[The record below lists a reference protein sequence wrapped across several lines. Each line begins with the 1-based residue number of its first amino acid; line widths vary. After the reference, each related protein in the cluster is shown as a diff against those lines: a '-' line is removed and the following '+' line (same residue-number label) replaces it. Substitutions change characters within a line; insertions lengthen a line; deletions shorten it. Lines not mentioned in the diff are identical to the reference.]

1 MRPPSKK
8 QDGSEKRMKYFA
20 LTARKGTEPERSC
33 ALIDAPTIEDAALRA
48 QRLKEEGF
56 LSYVQHG
63 STYAIR
69 PASRRE
75 TKLLQ
80 EFLNSCNRT
89 EAKIHMQGDFDGLLA
104 RRQSL
109 MMSFFMGLYL
119 APEKLRVKITG
130 EGPKSSASSSSAPGG
145 SGGIQQDPAGKT
157 TTTPQAEASSPTTEK
172 STSQGSPEAPTPD
185 NDEGSEAPIG
195 NQAQEDMLASILGS
209 EEANDGGAGRDVDI
223 DLGDDELL

>member
-1 MRPPSKK
+1 
-8 QDGSEKRMKYFA
+8 MKYFA
-20 LTARKGTEPERSC
+20 LTARKGTDPERAC
-33 ALIDAPTIEDAALRA
+33 ALIDAPTIKDAALRA

-56 LSYVQHG
+56 LSYVKHG

-119 APEKLRVKITG
+119 APDKLKLKITG
-130 EGPKSSASSSSAPGG
+130 DSAPPSSTAPNAPSGSGGVQMDTSAIEAGGQEEAKASSTHEDSQSSSSKPTVE
-145 SGGIQQDPAGKT
+145 SQE
-157 TTTPQAEASSPTTEK
+157 AEGHGDEPV
-172 STSQGSPEAPTPD
+172 G
-185 NDEGSEAPIG
+185 ND
-195 NQAQEDMLASILGS
+195 AQEDVLASILGS
-209 EEANDGGAGRDVDI
+209 DEANDGGAGRDVDI

>member
-1 MRPPSKK
+1 
-8 QDGSEKRMKYFA
+8 MKYFA
-20 LTARKGTEPERSC
+20 LTARKGADPERAC
-33 ALIDAPTIEDAALRA
+33 ALIDAPTIKDAALRA

-56 LSYVQHG
+56 LSYVKHG
-63 STYAIR
+63 STYAVR

-75 TKLLQ
+75 TRLLQ

-119 APEKLRVKITG
+119 APDKLKLKITG
-130 EGPKSSASSSSAPGG
+130 DSAPSPSAKPSSPNG
-145 SGGIQQDPAGKT
+145 SGGVQMETAQVEPGA
-157 TTTPQAEASSPTTEK
+157 QEEAQASSPGIEQQA
-172 STSQGSPEAPTPD
+172 SSGEPDVGGQEAGGDTDEPVG
-185 NDEGSEAPIG
+185 ND
-195 NQAQEDMLASILGS
+195 AQEDVLASILGS
-209 EEANDGGAGRDVDI
+209 DEANDGGAGRDVDI

>member
-1 MRPPSKK
+1 
-8 QDGSEKRMKYFA
+8 MKYFA
-20 LTARKGTEPERSC
+20 LTARKGTEPDRAC

-48 QRLKEEGF
+48 QRLKDEGF

-63 STYAIR
+63 SVYAIR

-89 EAKIHMQGDFDGLLA
+89 EARIHMQGDFDGLLA

-109 MMSFFMGLYL
+109 MMSFFMALYL
-119 APEKLRVKITG
+119 APEKLKVKITG
-130 EGPKSSASSSSAPGG
+130 DAKPASAASPPGPSG
-145 SGGIQQDPAGKT
+145 SGGVQQDPAAAAGSEKSEAA
-157 TTTPQAEASSPTTEK
+157 PEQEAASSSENADKAHEEPD
-172 STSQGSPEAPTPD
+172 TSEGEAD
-185 NDEGSEAPIG
+185 SDPIG
-195 NQAQEDMLASILGS
+195 NQAQEDMLASLLGS
-209 EEANDGGAGRDVDI
+209 DEANDGGAGRDVDI

>member
-1 MRPPSKK
+1 
-8 QDGSEKRMKYFA
+8 MKYFA
-20 LTARKGTEPERSC
+20 LTARKGADPERAC
-33 ALIDAPTIEDAALRA
+33 ALIDAPTLKDAALRA

-56 LSYVQHG
+56 LSYVKHG

-119 APEKLRVKITG
+119 APDKLKLKITG
-130 EGPKSSASSSSAPGG
+130 DSAPSPSSTPSSPGG
-145 SGGIQQDPAGKT
+145 SGGVQMDTAEVEAGGREGDQT
-157 TTTPQAEASSPTTEK
+157 SSPLAEPQEPSAEAKVESH
-172 STSQGSPEAPTPD
+172 EAEGAVDEPVG
-185 NDEGSEAPIG
+185 ND
-195 NQAQEDMLASILGS
+195 AQEDVLASILGS

>member
-1 MRPPSKK
+1 
-8 QDGSEKRMKYFA
+8 MKYFA
-20 LTARKGTEPERSC
+20 LTARKGTDPERAC
-33 ALIDAPTIEDAALRA
+33 ALIDAPTIKDAALRA

-56 LSYVQHG
+56 LSYVKHG

-119 APEKLRVKITG
+119 APDKLKLKITG
-130 EGPKSSASSSSAPGG
+130 DSTPPSSTSPNAPSG
-145 SGGIQQDPAGKT
+145 SGGVQMDTSTIEAGGQEEAQVSSSHADSQTSSSNPKVES
-157 TTTPQAEASSPTTEK
+157 QEAE
-172 STSQGSPEAPTPD
+172 EAEGHADEPVG
-185 NDEGSEAPIG
+185 ND
-195 NQAQEDMLASILGS
+195 AQEDVLASILGS
-209 EEANDGGAGRDVDI
+209 DEANDGGAGRDVDI